1 MCQAYSACQCAAGGQ
16 QTVYHER
23 KLHPGKGYR
32 VRQCRSKKG
41 YGGLEGH
48 ELLESFGTLRYIRGV
63 LKVEQLSKRY
73 GSHAAVSD
81 LSFQVATGEIVG
93 FLGPNGAG
101 KTTTLRMLT
110 GFLAPN
116 AGSIQIDGVDALK
129 DSVQARKR
137 IGYMPEG
144 VPAYRDMRVGE
155 FLRYRALI
163 KGVKRKALRAQVEE
177 AMRLADVNEV
187 AHRIIGQLSRGF
199 RQRLGLAD
207 ALVADP
213 PLLILD
219 EPTAGLD
226 PNQVRHVRSVVR
238 RLAGR
243 KTILLSTHILP
254 EVEAICERVIILHKG
269 KLVAEGRP
277 GALRGSQQAEHLLW
291 IEARGKRAELE
302 PLLWGIEGVRR
313 VLDLSELS
321 YHGIVRARV
330 QTDPDPVVAERV
342 FQAAA
347 DAGLVLR
354 ELRNETASLEDV
366 FAELTTAEALPPE
379 SQNSDGSGV
388 IQTVDDAGSPPE
400 SKA

>member
-1 MCQAYSACQCAAGGQ
+1 M
-16 QTVYHER
+16 
-23 KLHPGKGYR
+23 
-32 VRQCRSKKG
+32 
-41 YGGLEGH
+41 
-48 ELLESFGTLRYIRGV
+48 RYIRRV
-63 LKVEQLSKRY
+63 LRVEQLSKHY
-73 GSHAAVSD
+73 GSRMAVTD

-116 AGSIQIDGVDALK
+116 TGSIAIDGIDALK

-137 IGYMPEG
+137 VGYMPEG

-155 FLRYRALI
+155 FLRHRALI
-163 KGVKRKALRAQVEE
+163 KGVKRQAVRTQVEE
-177 AMRLADVNEV
+177 AMRLADVAEV
-187 AHRIIGQLSRGF
+187 SQRIIGQLSRGF

-213 PLLILD
+213 PMLILD

-226 PNQVRHVRSVVR
+226 PNQVRHVRSVIR

-243 KTILLSTHILP
+243 KTILLSTHVLP
-254 EVEAICERVIILHKG
+254 EVEAMCERVIILHKG

-277 GALRGSQQAEHLLW
+277 GALRSSQHTEHLLW

-313 VLDLSELS
+313 VLDLNELS

-330 QTDPDPVVAERV
+330 RTDPNPEVAERV
-342 FQAAA
+342 FLAAA
-347 DAGLVLR
+347 EAGLVLR

-366 FAELTTAEALPPE
+366 FAELTTADSVPPE
-379 SQNSDGSGV
+379 SAQDSGV
-388 IQTVDDAGSPPE
+388 SQSVDSTVADESGAIQTGTQAVASREP
-400 SKA
+400 KT

>member
-1 MCQAYSACQCAAGGQ
+1 M
-16 QTVYHER
+16 
-23 KLHPGKGYR
+23 
-32 VRQCRSKKG
+32 
-41 YGGLEGH
+41 
-48 ELLESFGTLRYIRGV
+48 RYIRGV